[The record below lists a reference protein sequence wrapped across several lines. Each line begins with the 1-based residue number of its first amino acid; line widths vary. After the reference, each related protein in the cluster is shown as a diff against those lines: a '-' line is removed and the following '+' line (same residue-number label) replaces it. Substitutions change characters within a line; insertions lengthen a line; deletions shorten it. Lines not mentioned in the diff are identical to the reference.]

1 MRKISRRSF
10 VEHAV
15 VGAAALGAAVTSA
28 DAQLVYK
35 SSDWKLAEFDRLL
48 KDPSRVKQV
57 FDEIQIGDGR
67 FLNNMKNSLNGLRF
81 GFDVPVDQIKMIGA
95 LHGPANMMNFDD
107 TVWQKYRVGEWLKV
121 TDPKTG
127 QPAVRNIFYPSK
139 SAPAHGATE
148 DPNDENSSYQDASI
162 QTLQARGVQFLCC
175 HTATEEQAKAL
186 IKLQDLKQQREE
198 IVKDLLSHLH
208 PGVLVVPAMVSALA
222 LLQSEGRWTYVT
234 V

>member
-1 MRKISRRSF
+1 VRKISRRSF

-15 VGAAALGAAVTSA
+15 VGAAALGAVAAPA

-35 SSDWKLAEFDRLL
+35 SSDWKLAEFNRLL
-48 KDPSRVKQV
+48 KDTSRVKQV

-81 GFDVPVDQIKMIGA
+81 GFDIPVDQIKMIGA
-95 LHGPANMMNFDD
+95 LHGPANMLNFDD
-107 TVWQKYRVGEWLKV
+107 TVWQKYRIGEWLKV

-127 QPAVRNIFYPSK
+127 QPAVRNIYFPSK
-139 SAPAHGATE
+139 TSQAHSASE
-148 DPNDENSSYQDASI
+148 DPSDENSSYQDASI

-175 HTATEEQAKAL
+175 HTATEEQAKVL
-186 IKLQDLKQQREE
+186 IKLYGLTQQPEE

-208 PGVLVVPAMVSALA
+208 PGILVVPAMVSAIA
-222 LLQSEGRWTYVT
+222 LLQSEGRCTYVT